1 MIKSGITQ
9 IDDFFGGGL
18 RGGFIMDIFGPPA
31 SGKTQLVFQI
41 CANAVMNGSRILFE
55 DAKGE
60 FRPERIL
67 EILKANN
74 EDIELLENIN
84 VSRMT
89 NTNEQ
94 ISHISKIDHDYSLV
108 IIDGIT
114 ELFSFEY
121 GRTGQSLARSKIFM
135 KYMHQLSDTS
145 ISKNIPI
152 IVTNTIRN
160 MGEKEVENLDMVISP
175 FSHVKVRL
183 SKVDRLTKTE
193 LTTIN
198 KRLEF
203 SFVVEEKGITIES

>member
-1 MIKSGITQ
+1 
-9 IDDFFGGGL
+9 
-18 RGGFIMDIFGPPA
+18 
-31 SGKTQLVFQI
+31 
-41 CANAVMNGSRILFE
+41 
-55 DAKGE
+55 
-60 FRPERIL
+60 
-67 EILKANN
+67 
-74 EDIELLENIN
+74 
-84 VSRMT
+84 
-89 NTNEQ
+89 
-94 ISHISKIDHDYSLV
+94 
-108 IIDGIT
+108 
-114 ELFSFEY
+114 
-121 GRTGQSLARSKIFM
+121 M